1 MVYKRATALL
11 LADDR
16 GREHPRNGPKRHP
29 PGGVTS
35 LYSHRTPSSTQ
46 TAPSC
51 GHRNVVFASD
61 LGRVRTR
68 YRVLH
73 IERVKRELPHGAWAG
88 WLAEHFTGSAAHDI
102 LVGGGFVDVLLPP
115 AAVGLVGHLVTRL
128 DRGRDPWP
136 GPLPARA
143 GADLWPQLGAVGQ
156 LPNPPRDW
164 TGDDPLAAGVLEA
177 LEANA

>member
-1 MVYKRATALL
+1 MANGTGMPRGEAPTVAVRCPRHRWPECWLALSSRKINFATTRATAFDL
-11 LADDR
+11 DR
-16 GREHPRNGPKRHP
+16 
-29 PGGVTS
+29 
-35 LYSHRTPSSTQ
+35 
-46 TAPSC
+46 
-51 GHRNVVFASD
+51 
-61 LGRVRTR
+61 
-68 YRVLH
+68 
-73 IERVKRELPHGAWAG
+73 
-88 WLAEHFTGSAAHDI
+88 
-102 LVGGGFVDVLLPP
+102 GGGFVDVLVPP

-128 DRGRDPWP
+128 DRGHDPWP